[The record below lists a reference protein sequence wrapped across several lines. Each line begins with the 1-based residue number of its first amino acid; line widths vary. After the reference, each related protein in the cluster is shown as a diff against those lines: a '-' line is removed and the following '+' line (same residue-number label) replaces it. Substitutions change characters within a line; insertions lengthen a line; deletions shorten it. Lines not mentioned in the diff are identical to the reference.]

1 MSALTT
7 LARMT
12 VATPVGEVAAVTTI
26 TVGGLGMT
34 TTIVVD
40 ATTTAVATAVV
51 VVAAAAAAVATST
64 VVDTAAVVV
73 TTIAP
78 ATMTAATEVR
88 MVRLLSELGTVH
100 TVSRAPFEVVS
111 PLALAYENACC
122 L

>member
-51 VVAAAAAAVATST
+51 VVVAAAAVATST

-88 MVRLLSELGTVH
+88 VVRLLSELGTVH